1 MALNPRVCCSG
12 RAYKQITNAYLT
24 DAQCQ
29 HGMEEISGTLL
40 VISSSRRAFMSNLR
54 QINLKEREYYCIIKG
69 TLLNIYRA

>member
-12 RAYKQITNAYLT
+12 RAHTQITNAHFT

-40 VISSSRRAFMSNLR
+40 
-54 QINLKEREYYCIIKG
+54 
-69 TLLNIYRA
+69 NIYKN

>member
-12 RAYKQITNAYLT
+12 RAHTQITNAHFT

-40 VISSSRRAFMSNLR
+40 RTEM
-54 QINLKEREYYCIIKG
+54 G
-69 TLLNIYRA
+69 G